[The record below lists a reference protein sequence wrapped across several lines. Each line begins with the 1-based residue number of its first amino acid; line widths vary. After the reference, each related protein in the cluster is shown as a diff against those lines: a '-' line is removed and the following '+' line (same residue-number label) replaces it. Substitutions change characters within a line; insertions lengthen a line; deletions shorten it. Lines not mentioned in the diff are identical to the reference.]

1 MSQTRTRE
9 ELVPPHRPIRTIFP
23 RSRELRRLRATV
35 PGDTGTALRLAAAFA
50 DACGPFARAA
60 VDEIAASERAPFV
73 LTALATLASRLPY
86 GLTELFG
93 GTPDVA

>member
-1 MSQTRTRE
+1 VSQTRTRD

-23 RSRELRRLRATV
+23 RSRERRRLLATV

-60 VDEIAASERAPFV
+60 IDEIAASERALFV
-73 LTALATLASRLPY
+73 VAALATLASRLPY
-86 GLTELFG
+86 GFTELVG